1 MPSRPEL
8 IERYGYDTK
17 YAGHLLRLGYQGLEL
32 TGTGRL
38 SLPMREPVRSH
49 IVDVRVGKVSEAE
62 VLAEATEIEAR
73 LVRQRNAHPLGP
85 ANVAAVER
93 FVLDAYLSAHPW
105 PRSRATS

>member
-1 MPSRPEL
+1 MDSQSLAEPNT
-8 IERYGYDTK
+8 I
-17 YAGHLLRLGYQGLEL
+17 LRGLVGS
-32 TGTGRL
+32 TVHGL
-38 SLPMREPVRSH
+38 SVSDQDDRDEMGICVEPWEH
-49 IVDVRVGKVSEAE
+49 FFGLRVSKVSEAE
-62 VLAEATEIEAR
+62 VLAEATEIEAQ